1 MIDKKVDLSNYATKT
16 DIKNIARID
25 TSSFALR
32 TTLSSL
38 KTEVDKLDIDK
49 LVPFPVDLSRLSDV
63 VKNDVIKKTVYDKLV
78 AKANSINTSAFILK
92 TKYNTDKTELEK
104 KIPDTSGLVEKTDCN
119 AKVTEIEGKIPSIS
133 SLATNDVENKI
144 PNISSLAKKTDYDV
158 KLLKLKRNLLIIIT
172 INILQLQSLKRK
184 LGNFCCKISTSKFED
199 KNRF

>member
-63 VKNDVIKKTVYDKLV
+63 VKNDVIKKTVYDKLG
-78 AKANSINTSAFILK
+78 AKVNSIATSGFVLK
-92 TKYNTDKTELEK
+92 TKY
-104 KIPDTSGLVEKTDCN
+104 
-119 AKVTEIEGKIPSIS
+119 
-133 SLATNDVENKI
+133 
-144 PNISSLAKKTDYDV
+144 DY
-158 KLLKLKRNLLIIIT
+158 
-172 INILQLQSLKRK
+172 
-184 LGNFCCKISTSKFED
+184 
-199 KNRF
+199 